1 MTKNK
6 IILLLGSLFL
16 LLSALPAIADTEFWN
31 LDTFQFSIKENVKFN
46 VIPELR
52 WKDSATN
59 FYFYQVYLGPVFSI
73 NKNFDFAAY
82 YLPKNS
88 KSGTTWTFSNL
99 GVLDFIYKNP
109 DFYSFS
115 NRNRFEYDSS
125 NAVLKYRCQL
135 QLKNQGWFVSE
146 EPFYNFSKNFI
157 DENRASI
164 GYGFKITGNL
174 EASLGFLFR
183 SQKSVSVAE
192 WTNTNVWF
200 INTGTKF

>member
-1 MTKNK
+1 MK
-6 IILLLGSLFL
+6 IFLRLFL
-16 LLSALPAIADTEFWN
+16 ILAAISAITFPTFAGTEFWN
-31 LDTFQFSIKENVKFN
+31 LDTFQFSLQEKVKFN

-52 WKDSATN
+52 WKDNATN
-59 FYFYQVYLGPVFSI
+59 FYLYQVYLGPVFSI

-115 NRNRFEYDSS
+115 ARNRFEYDSS
-125 NAVLKYRCQL
+125 NANLKYRCQL
-135 QLKNQGWFVSE
+135 QLKNQGWFISE

-157 DENRASI
+157 DENRASF
-164 GYGFKITGNL
+164 GYGFKVVNNF
-174 EASLGFLFR
+174 EAYLGYMLR
-183 SQKSVSVAE
+183 SQKSVSLAD
-192 WTNTNVWF
+192 WTNTDVWF
-200 INTGTKF
+200 VNASVKF